1 MVVSNHIISGKTK
14 FIAHIGFPTDTFTAP
29 KILNP
34 CFKLLNEDLIVIPM
48 ACKKEN
54 LKKLIEGLK
63 NLENFFGALITMP
76 HKQAI
81 LSHLN
86 FKSSLVKQSASCNIL
101 KLNKSRET
109 IGEIFD
115 GVGVF
120 KAMCEKNVLPRNK
133 SILLIGAG
141 GVGSGVAFYLVSKGA
156 SKLAIFDL
164 DLSRSSELCSKIR
177 HIFPNSEVDVW
188 DSKEAGWDIL
198 INATPLGMD
207 RADNLPVAM
216 RFINSVDVVID
227 LVLSTTDTYL
237 IETAKKN
244 GSTIV
249 TGVEILMAQIPEML
263 DFFGLEKMSV
273 KEIRTICGF

>member
-1 MVVSNHIISGKTK
+1 MVIANHIISGKTK
-14 FIAHIGFPTDTFTAP
+14 FIAHIGFPTDSFTAP

-34 CFKLLNEDLIVIPM
+34 CFKLLNTDLIVIPM
-48 ACKKEN
+48 ACKKGN
-54 LKKLIEGLK
+54 LNNLIMGLT

-86 FKSSLVKQSASCNIL
+86 YKSPLVEQSESCNIV

-115 GVGVF
+115 GIGVF
-120 KAMCEKNVLPRNK
+120 KAICQKNVFPRNK

-141 GVGSGVAFYLVSKGA
+141 GVGFAIAFYLGAKGI

-164 DLSRSSELCSKIR
+164 NRSKSSKLCAKIR
-177 HIFPNSEVDVW
+177 KTFPNLEVDVW
-188 DSKEAGWDIL
+188 NSQEAGWDIV
-198 INATPLGMD
+198 INATPLGMN
-207 RADNLPVAM
+207 RADNLPVAT
-216 RFINSVDVVID
+216 RFLNSVEIVID

-237 IETAKKN
+237 VKIAKKN
-244 GSTIV
+244 RSKVVSGND
-249 TGVEILMAQIPEML
+249 ILIAQIPEML
-263 DFFGLEKMSV
+263 DFFGLEKMSI
-273 KEIRTICGF
+273 KEIKAICNY